1 MRMSLFVRC
10 AGVSVALFV
19 ASLISFPSLPNPAAG
34 WFTLHPAVT
43 VNRALKGDRLP
54 LADPIADRS
63 RELGL
68 PVSPAPSQAPRKSPP
83 WVRLRLQSDFLALAG
98 ERLPPLHG
106 LTIIWIPTRMQVG
119 RRS

>member
-68 PVSPAPSQAPRKSPP
+68 PVSPAPSQAREKVPLGCDSAFSPISSP
-83 WVRLRLQSDFLALAG
+83 WLAN
-98 ERLPPLHG
+98 
-106 LTIIWIPTRMQVG
+106 VF
-119 RRS
+119 RRCMV